1 MFLACLNYISVPDR
15 DFEPIRPFR
24 VQPDTALRISRLAS
38 LELDTNP
45 ASTRI
50 LTRSVFPLIV
60 GE

>member
-24 VQPDTALRISRLAS
+24 VQPDTALEDQPPCLAGTGYES
-38 LELDTNP
+38 CLNKNLDQIGV
-45 ASTRI
+45 S
-50 LTRSVFPLIV
+50 LIV